1 MWRNANPAPQR
12 LVDDY
17 GLFGSAFTLVTPT
30 GRLEAVA
37 SRLDSMIYAVT
48 IERTALNDFYA
59 SLNDDQKARFGAEIR
74 QPPRAREA
82 PP

>member
-1 MWRNANPAPQR
+1 M
-12 LVDDY
+12 
-17 GLFGSAFTLVTPT
+17 TPT

-59 SLNDDQKARFGAEIR
+59 SLNDDQKARFGAEIHR
-74 QPPRAREA
+74 PR
-82 PP
+82 P